1 MVVYTC
7 IYSEPKR
14 VRLEDH
20 KLEASLGYRAKLSFK
35 KDVGG
40 GWREGRVVRI
50 SVEDYT
56 G

>member
-7 IYSEPKR
+7 IYPEPKR

-20 KLEASLGYRAKLSFK
+20 KLEASLGYGAKLSFK
-35 KDVGG
+35 KGVGG

-50 SVEDYT
+50 SVGDYT